1 MASLFLSKKDVLMK
15 KNVIKF
21 VKSFAMLLMSTR
33 MNIHLIRTNLEFN
46 NNLKRNFFEDG
57 ACD

>member
-1 MASLFLSKKDVLMK
+1 
-15 KNVIKF
+15 
-21 VKSFAMLLMSTR
+21 MLLMSTR
-33 MNIHLIRTNLEFN
+33 MNIYLIRTNLELN